1 MLKLEIGHV
10 TVKDILAISPSV
22 QQKMFRS
29 QAKELMAKPKVRSLD
44 VIGSTRKK
52 GMYAV
57 SSPRAV
63 VEVEGRVKVA
73 ALLDTGADIN
83 VMTAEVAD
91 AANLP
96 VLEIT
101 PLEAETFTGHPAQLL
116 GICRKVDVQIGA
128 VCNSI
133 NIFVVQEGAHPLLLG
148 MPYWIQAGVTFDYS
162 DDAVHAT
169 VVSDDAKFR
178 ARFKTLTPK
187 NVEGWVE
194 KALVN
199 VLN

>member
-1 MLKLEIGHV
+1 LKVLGSLEVGHV

-29 QAKELMAKPKVRSLD
+29 QAKELLAKPKVRSLD

-73 ALLDTGADIN
+73 ALLDTGADVN
-83 VMTAEVAD
+83 VMTVEVAD

-101 PLEAETFTGHPAQLL
+101 PLEAETFTGHNAQLL
-116 GICRKVDVQIGA
+116 GICRKVDVRIGA

-162 DDAVHAT
+162 T
-169 VVSDDAKFR
+169 TQSTR
-178 ARFKTLTPK
+178 Q
-187 NVEGWVE
+187 W
-194 KALVN
+194 
-199 VLN
+199 